1 MGHITK
7 LLIAN
12 RGEIARR
19 VMRTCR
25 AMGIAT
31 VAVHSDPDAD
41 APFVLEADEA
51 VALGGSSSADSYLRA
66 DALIAAALRTGAD
79 AVHPGYG
86 FLSENAEFAQACLD
100 AGLVFVGPSPRAIE
114 LMGSKLTAKE
124 LAAAAGVAILPS
136 EDVTMLDGPEIEA
149 AAERVGLPVLVKA
162 SFGGGGKGMRCVRS
176 MPELSPAV
184 ESARREAV
192 AAFGNGA
199 VFLERCLDAPRHVE
213 IQIFGD
219 QQGRVVHL
227 FERECSIQRRH
238 QKIVEETPSPAV
250 NAELREQMGAAAVE
264 AARAIGYVGAG
275 TVEFLLAPDGAF
287 FFLEMNTRLQVEHP
301 VTEAVTGLDLV
312 RLQLLV
318 AQGHPLPDDVAF
330 AGLSGH
336 AIEARLYAEDPERN
350 FLPVAGALRRFEI
363 DAGEGVRVDSGV
375 THDGGMISV
384 HYDPMLAK
392 VIAWAPTRT
401 EAASR
406 LADALSRARLH
417 GVATNRDLLVRVL
430 RHEAFLSGR
439 TDTDF
444 LERHDRDGLRLPR
457 ADAFAEGLHAVAAA
471 LAGQAERRASATIG
485 PALPSGWRNNRSQL
499 QQASFEGASGRHDV
513 GYCLGGDARVE
524 LDGRTLDLTVVAAR
538 PDRVELVAEGVR
550 RAFRVAAS
558 CDGSTVDVDSP
569 LGHTVLRVL
578 DRFPRPPADV
588 PAGSLVA
595 PMPGTVVIVA
605 ASVGQLVSEGE
616 VMAVIEAMK
625 MQHEIVAPVAG
636 RVGEV
641 AVSVGTAVDAG
652 AVLVVLEP

>member
-51 VALGGSSSADSYLRA
+51 VALGGSSSADSYLRI
-66 DALIAAALRTGAD
+66 DALVAAALRTGAD

-86 FLSENAEFAQACLD
+86 FLSENAEFAQACID
-100 AGLVFVGPSPRAIE
+100 AGLVFVGPSPRVIE

-124 LAAAAGVAILPS
+124 LMAAAGVAILPS
-136 EDVTMLDGPEIEA
+136 EDVTMLEGPELEA

-176 MPELSPAV
+176 MPELSAAV

-213 IQIFGD
+213 LQVFGD

-238 QKIVEETPSPAV
+238 QKIVEEAPSPAV
-250 NAELREQMGAAAVE
+250 NAELRERMGAAAVE

-318 AQGHPLPDDVAF
+318 AQGHPLPDEVAS

-350 FLPVAGALRRFEI
+350 FLPVAGTLRRFEI
-363 DAGEGVRVDSGV
+363 DAGEGVRVESGV
-375 THDGGMISV
+375 AHDGGVISV

-406 LADALSRARLH
+406 LADVLSRARLH
-417 GVATNRDLLVRVL
+417 GVVTNRDLLVRVL

-439 TDTDF
+439 
-444 LERHDRDGLRLPR
+444 DGHRLPGAPR
-457 ADAFAEGLHAVAAA
+457 P
-471 LAGQAERRASATIG
+471 RRAAT
-485 PALPSGWRNNRSQL
+485 
-499 QQASFEGASGRHDV
+499 ASCRCARRGASCRCGSTRRPGGTTCERDDRFGAAV
-513 GYCLGGDARVE
+513 G
-524 LDGRTLDLTVVAAR
+524 
-538 PDRVELVAEGVR
+538 VAEQSLATPAGLVRRGFRTPRRRLLHGRQRLRRAQRQDTRSNRGVR
-550 RAFRVAAS
+550 AFGPRRARRRGCPEDLS
-558 CDGSTVDVDSP
+558 G
-569 LGHTVLRVL
+569 
-578 DRFPRPPADV
+578 
-588 PAGSLVA
+588 
-595 PMPGTVVIVA
+595 
-605 ASVGQLVSEGE
+605 
-616 VMAVIEAMK
+616 
-625 MQHEIVAPVAG
+625 
-636 RVGEV
+636 
-641 AVSVGTAVDAG
+641 
-652 AVLVVLEP
+652 

>member
-7 LLIAN
+7 LLMAN

-51 VALGGSSSADSYLRA
+51 VALGGSSSADSYLRV
-66 DALIAAALRTGAD
+66 DALVAAALRTGAD

-86 FLSENAEFAQACLD
+86 FLSENAEFAQACID
-100 AGLVFVGPSPRAIE
+100 AGLVFVGPSPRVIE
-114 LMGSKLTAKE
+114 LMGSKVTAKE
-124 LAAAAGVAILPS
+124 LMAAAGVPILPS
-136 EDVTMLDGPEIEA
+136 EDVTMIEGAGLEA

-162 SFGGGGKGMRCVRS
+162 SFGGGGKGMRSVRS
-176 MPELSPAV
+176 MPELSAAV

-219 QQGRVVHL
+219 RQGRVVHL

-238 QKIVEETPSPAV
+238 QKIVEEAPSPAV
-250 NAELREQMGAAAVE
+250 DADLRERMGAAAVE
-264 AARAIGYVGAG
+264 AARAVGYVGAG

-318 AQGHPLPDDVAF
+318 AQGYPLPDDVAS

-350 FLPVAGALRRFEI
+350 FIPVAGTLRRFEI
-363 DAGEGVRVDSGV
+363 DAGEGVRVESGV
-375 THDGGMISV
+375 ARDGGVISV

-406 LADALSRARLH
+406 LADVLSRARLH

-439 TDTDF
+439 TDTGF
-444 LERHDRDGLRLPR
+444 LGRHDGDGLRLPR

-471 LAGQAERRASATIG
+471 LAGQAERRARATIG
-485 PALPSGWRNNRSQL
+485 SALPSGWRNNRSQL

-513 GYCLGGDARVE
+513 GYCLGGDGRVE

-538 PDRVELVAEGVR
+538 PDRVELIAEGVR
-550 RAFRVAAS
+550 RVFRVAAS
-558 CDGSTVDVDSP
+558 CDGVTVDVDSP

-605 ASVGQLVSEGE
+605 VSVGQLVSEGE

-641 AVSVGTAVDAG
+641 AVSVGAAVDAG